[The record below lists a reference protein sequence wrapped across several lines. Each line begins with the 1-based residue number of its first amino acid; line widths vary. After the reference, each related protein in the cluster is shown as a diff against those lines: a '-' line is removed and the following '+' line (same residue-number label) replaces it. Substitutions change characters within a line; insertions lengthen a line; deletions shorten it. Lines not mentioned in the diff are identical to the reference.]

1 MRTQVS
7 SRATHGLSKHGR
19 LAAPI
24 LALVVFGVLS
34 SSCKSPVTHDPTYH
48 SNGTARIES
57 YRVYDERDTD
67 TDDEDGIYHTRWTA
81 FYSVKN
87 TGEMPI
93 EEVTISFRI
102 ETDRGVY
109 LKTESRHMT
118 IPPEE
123 TVYADITITFF
134 ERGEIIAS
142 DSDVSIV
149 EWFFVT

>member
-1 MRTQVS
+1 MT
-7 SRATHGLSKHGR
+7 KE
-19 LAAPI
+19 I
-24 LALVVFGVLS
+24 LTL
-34 SSCKSPVTHDPTYH
+34 T
-48 SNGTARIES
+48 
-57 YRVYDERDTD
+57 
-67 TDDEDGIYHTRWTA
+67 DEDGIYHTRWTA

-149 EWFFVT
+149 EWFFVTYDSQWYLSRPIRGRCRQLTGAGDLTL